1 MAALDIEKR
10 ALLTLEE
17 DNGTQPSLERPQ
29 RRRTLP
35 WLALF
40 LGVSVILSIG
50 ATFHRCSAE
59 TSLFTSHV
67 ASQVNRAHAE
77 LRSHAISSRSSTV
90 KLDETA
96 SVTTSAAAPTR
107 TVLKTFEVAQPVL
120 MPDGPAESDGSTRH
134 GKDYSPELCTVLLM
148 RHDFAWSYD
157 APFVGELGY
166 SQPYTMRVPSLL
178 SRL

>member
-10 ALLTLEE
+10 ALLTLE
-17 DNGTQPSLERPQ
+17 DDTVAQPSLERPQ

-35 WLALF
+35 WLALL

-50 ATFHRCSAE
+50 ATFHRCSADA
-59 TSLFTSHV
+59 SLFTSHV
-67 ASQVNRAHAE
+67 LSHANRAHPR
-77 LRSHAISSRSSTV
+77 LRPQPINSRSPTV
-90 KLDETA
+90 KVDETP
-96 SVTTSAAAPTR
+96 SVTTSATAPSR

-157 APFVGELGY
+157 APFVGELGI
-166 SQPYTMRVPSLL
+166 
-178 SRL
+178 